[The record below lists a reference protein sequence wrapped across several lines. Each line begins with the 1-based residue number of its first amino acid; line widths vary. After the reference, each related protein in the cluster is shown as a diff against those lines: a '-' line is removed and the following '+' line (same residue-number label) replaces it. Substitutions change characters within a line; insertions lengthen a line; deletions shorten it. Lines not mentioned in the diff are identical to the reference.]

1 MTKKIRL
8 IIFYVCAVVFFII
21 APYIIIYSLGY
32 RIDFEQKKLVTTG
45 GIYVRALPQ
54 GADVIVDSKI
64 SNRISLLSPTVF
76 VQNLLP
82 KQHSILIKKEGYFD
96 YKKNLK
102 VEEKEVARLE
112 RVILFKKDIVFNEL
126 TDKTVSPFL
135 KNEEVQYFIIKS
147 GNLYENNIEKP
158 TAILKKVLSFKVT
171 NNNIIWLNSD
181 GFLYSSSQDGKTT
194 NKLSQIPLKVDIKNS
209 YKLTIINQN
218 VFLIENNN
226 LLLFNQET
234 KTFETF
240 YGLVK
245 DLKISPDGQKIL
257 YYNDNEIMYS
267 YLNSKTPEK
276 IFLNRFSEKIG
287 DCFWLNDNYLIFDLA
302 GKIVISEID
311 NRDSINTI
319 TLAQAISP
327 SDKILFN
334 QEDEKLYILTENNIL
349 VSEKLLP

>member
-1 MTKKIRL
+1 M
-8 IIFYVCAVVFFII
+8 
-21 APYIIIYSLGY
+21 
-32 RIDFEQKKLVTTG
+32 
-45 GIYVRALPQ
+45 
-54 GADVIVDSKI
+54 
-64 SNRISLLSPTVF
+64 
-76 VQNLLP
+76 
-82 KQHSILIKKEGYFD
+82 
-96 YKKNLK
+96 
-102 VEEKEVARLE
+102 
-112 RVILFKKDIVFNEL
+112 
-126 TDKTVSPFL
+126 
-135 KNEEVQYFIIKS
+135 
-147 GNLYENNIEKP
+147 
-158 TAILKKVLSFKVT
+158 
-171 NNNIIWLNSD
+171 
-181 GFLYSSSQDGKTT
+181 YSSSQDGKTT